1 MHQQSTALISLN
13 PSLTSLNFFNLLNNL
28 KVFPSK
34 TQINTKESVI
44 LELEN
49 HKPNFLFIS
58 SSLPGVIDIVEVVT
72 KAKQVSPGTKII
84 LTINDNDTGRI
95 LNYLIAN
102 VDAIIWSDNFV
113 ESVEFAIRQALKD
126 QLFICGRSAFE
137 LRRLLVE
144 QKSESRNDIGFLS
157 FLSDRETE

>member
-102 VDAIIWSDNFV
+102 VDAII
-113 ESVEFAIRQALKD
+113 
-126 QLFICGRSAFE
+126 
-137 LRRLLVE
+137 
-144 QKSESRNDIGFLS
+144 
-157 FLSDRETE
+157 